1 MDRIRDL
8 GTSRDMLGDEEDLRG
23 LSGLVENITKV
34 LVRDE
39 WEGGRAR
46 CNLYPEQ
53 PIRGDWFSAS
63 RRLSVTPIFET
74 CRAQPCEGRTSEALK
89 PMMNLMRNSRTV
101 LGQVS
106 KSDRLDAR
114 LRSRSW
120 HRSTIF
126 CNSAGEHW
134 DICYQCFADAR

>member
-53 PIRGDWFSAS
+53 PIRGDCFSAS
-63 RRLSVTPIFET
+63 RHLPVTPIFET
-74 CRAQPCEGRTSEALK
+74 CRAP
-89 PMMNLMRNSRTV
+89 TV
-101 LGQVS
+101 RGTYFRGT
-106 KSDRLDAR
+106 KTNDELDAKFTYR
-114 LRSRSW
+114 PL
-120 HRSTIF
+120 
-126 CNSAGEHW
+126 AGVEVGQ
-134 DICYQCFADAR
+134 IGREVAF